1 MSNFPF
7 VGGSFSGRSPAFDC
21 QRTINLYFEPNES
34 GSARSPGMLIGTPGL
49 SVWSALAG
57 NGVRALLK
65 FSETVAIAVVGA
77 TVYRLTTAG
86 VATAFPGTV
95 DAANPVVSMASNGT
109 IIMLVCGATGYFL
122 DPNALT
128 LTQITDPDFAG
139 ADTVYYDDGYF
150 IFNKTGT
157 GQFQI
162 TQLYGSNIDGLDF
175 ATAEGAPD
183 NIISIIVDHREVW
196 LFGTT
201 TTEVW
206 FDNGDSD
213 FPFARIQGAFL
224 EVGCAA
230 AFSVAKADNTV
241 FWLAT
246 DDRGYGT
253 IQRASGYTP
262 TRVSNHAVEY
272 AIASYSTISDAVA
285 YTYAQEGHTFY
296 VITFPSANATWV
308 LDIATNLWHERG
320 YLNADGTLGRH
331 RSNCQMN
338 FAGKTL
344 VGDWQNGNIYT
355 MSLEVFSDNGNPI
368 KRTRIAPHVTNS
380 DRLQFFHSLQID
392 LQAGVGLNSGQG
404 SDPQA
409 MLSWSDDGGVSWSN
423 EHWSSFG
430 KIGNRTARAKW
441 RRLGRSRDRA
451 FRVSITDPVRVA
463 IASAQLEVTG
473 ARS

>member
-7 VGGSFSGRSPAFDC
+7 IGGSFSGRSPAFDC
-21 QRTINLYFEPNES
+21 QRTINLYFEPSES
-34 GSARSPGMLIGTPGL
+34 GSSRSGGMLIGTPGL

-57 NGVRALLK
+57 QGLRAMLR
-65 FSETVAIAVVGA
+65 FSETMAIVVAGA
-77 TVYRLTTAG
+77 NVYRLDVNGA
-86 VATAFPGTV
+86 ATAFPGMV
-95 DAANPVVSMASNGT
+95 DAINPVVSMASNGS
-109 IIMLVCGATGYFL
+109 IVMLVCGAKGYFI

-128 LTQITDPDFAG
+128 LTLITDPDFLG
-139 ADTVYYDDGYF
+139 ADKVDYVDGYF
-150 IFNKTGT
+150 LFNHIAT

-162 TQLYGSNIDGLDF
+162 TQLFGTAIDGLDF

-183 NIISIIVDHREVW
+183 NLVSVIVDHREVW
-196 LFGTT
+196 LFGST
-201 TTEVW
+201 TTEIW
-206 FDNGDSD
+206 YDNGDPD
-213 FPFARIQGAFL
+213 FPFARLQGAFL

-272 AIASYSTISDAVA
+272 AIASYSRISDAVA
-285 YTYAQEGHTFY
+285 YTYAQEGHIFY
-296 VITFPSANATWV
+296 VISFPTAGATWCY
-308 LDIATNLWHERG
+308 DIATSQWHERA
-320 YLNADGTLGRH
+320 YLNADGTTDRH

-344 VGDWQNGNIYT
+344 VGDWQNGNIYS

-368 KRTRIAPHVTNS
+368 KRTRIAPHISTG
-380 DRLQFFHSLQID
+380 DRLQFFHALQID
-392 LQAGVGLNSGQG
+392 MQQGVGLTTGQG

-409 MLSWSDDGGVSWSN
+409 MLSWSDDGGASWSS
-423 EHWSSFG
+423 EHWASFG
-430 KIGNRTARAKW
+430 KIGQRTARARW
-441 RRLGRSRDRA
+441 RRLGRARDRA
-451 FRVSITDPVRVA
+451 FRVSISDPVRA
-463 IASAQLEVTG
+463 IITGAQLEVTAG
-473 ARS
+473 RS

>member
-7 VGGSFSGRSPAFDC
+7 IGGSFSGRSAAFDC
-21 QRTINLYFEPNES
+21 QRTINLYLEPGES
-34 GSARSPGMLIGTPGL
+34 GSAKSDGMLIGTPGL
-49 SVWSALAG
+49 TVWSTLAG
-57 NGVRALLK
+57 QGVRATLR
-65 FSETVAIAVVGA
+65 FSDTVGIVVAGA
-77 TVYRLTTAG
+77 NVYRLDVNG

-95 DAANPVVSMASNGT
+95 NAINPVVSMASNGT
-109 IIMLVCGATGYFL
+109 IVMLVCGLQGYFIN
-122 DPNALT
+122 PTALT
-128 LTQITDPDFAG
+128 LTLITSPNFLG
-139 ADTVYYDDGYF
+139 ADKVDFIDGYF
-150 IFNKTGT
+150 IFNHIAT

-162 TQLYGSNIDGLDF
+162 TQLYGTNIDGLAF

-183 NIISIIVDHREVW
+183 PIVSVIVDHREVW
-196 LFGTT
+196 LFGST

-206 FDNGDSD
+206 YDNGDPD

-253 IQRASGYTP
+253 IQRANGYSP

-296 VITFPSANATWV
+296 VISFPTADATWC
-308 LDIATNLWHERG
+308 LDIATGQWHERA
-320 YLNADGTLGRH
+320 YLNADGTSGRH

-355 MSLEVFSDNGNPI
+355 LALDVFSDNGNPI
-368 KRTRIAPHVTNS
+368 KRTRIAPHISQN
-380 DRLQFFHSLQID
+380 DRLMFFHALQID
-392 LQAGVGLNSGQG
+392 MQQGTGLTTGQG

-423 EHWSSFG
+423 EHWTSFG
-430 KIGNRTARAKW
+430 KIGERQARARW
-441 RRLGRSRDRA
+441 RRLGRARDRA
-451 FRVSITDPVRVA
+451 FRVSISDPVRV
-463 IASAQLEVTG
+463 IITG
-473 ARS
+473 AQVDASEGRS